1 MKKILSFVAFLAISA
16 GAFAQDNFLTITSD
30 NEMHAL
36 RFLDHVGFGFTSP
49 IGDNIYTKH
58 TGLFKN
64 NETFINVVTYKFIP
78 SEGNAISLGVD
89 LDWDRYSMNKDY
101 GFDYQSNKLVVI
113 QTDVAM
119 MTSIKKNWFDK
130 FSIQFPLDYTKS
142 IGHADFTIG
151 ASAEINL
158 PGYGRLLADGR
169 SQENQ
174 FNKKFKGVKVN
185 PFTANVHASFTIYNI
200 GVYARY
206 NPMKVMAEE
215 FGPEFT
221 TWTVGLILK

>member
-78 SEGNAISLGVD
+78 SEGNALSLGVD
-89 LDWDRYSMNKDY
+89 LDWDRYTLNKDY
-101 GFDYQSNKLVVI
+101 YFDYQKNRLEVGQTEPIISNL
-113 QTDVAM
+113 
-119 MTSIKKNWFDK
+119 KKNWFDK
-130 FSIQFPLDYTKS
+130 FSIQLPLDYTKS
-142 IGHADFTIG
+142 FGPADLTVG
-151 ASAEINL
+151 VSAEFNL
-158 PGYGRLLADGR
+158 PGYGRLLGDSAA
-169 SQENQ
+169 EANKY
-174 FNKKFKGVKVN
+174 NKKFKGVKVN

-200 GVYARY
+200 GLYARY